1 MSAGA
6 VTSGPSLRA
15 RIVRTIGLLA
25 ACAAV
30 LGILPRTAGTWVVL
44 GPYALAPPV
53 VAILVALVWRR
64 IILALFLGVWLGAA
78 LAGPHDPARSLFHTV
93 WTYTI
98 PTLWSVGSMSMIVFT
113 LLLMGMVGILIRCGG
128 IAGLVEGISR
138 LARGPRSAQTIVGS
152 MGTVVF
158 FDDYAN
164 TVVVGTTARSLT
176 DRYRISREKLAYI
189 VDSTAAP
196 VASVALVSTW
206 IGIEIQYLEEQ
217 MAYLST
223 IAASGYGVF
232 LHLVPYRFYC
242 FFALL
247 MVFVVA
253 VTGRDFGP
261 MRRAEERARRD
272 GTLVAPGSRP
282 MTNAAFNR
290 FSTKEGVPL
299 RWYNAALP
307 VGAVLAAIFVSFYT
321 AGAATLPPGEA
332 DVLSLEGWRLAF
344 TNVTNTGPLMVLAG
358 ILGCLL
364 AVGLCLG
371 QRLLTLREIGSAFT
385 TGASSMLPAIGLIL
399 MALALQRTTGPEALG
414 TAEYLIS
421 LLRDVDPLWVPLAV
435 FGVAAASAMATG
447 TSYGTMAILLPVAV
461 PLAAAA
467 AAGMEAAPMIL
478 LLSTGAVLD
487 GSVYGDHCSPIS
499 DTTMLSSIGAGSDH
513 MDHVRTQLPYASLS
527 MGIAA
532 VGGYV
537 LLPRLG
543 FNPWL
548 TYAAGLPVL
557 GVVVWLIGRRAG

>member
-1 MSAGA
+1 MSGNGGKESSALRGRILSTIALLA
-6 VTSGPSLRA
+6 VCA
-15 RIVRTIGLLA
+15 GLLA
-25 ACAAV
+25 
-30 LGILPRTAGTWVVL
+30 LLPRTADTWVAF
-44 GPYALAPPV
+44 GPFALAPPL
-53 VAILVALVWRR
+53 VATLVALVWRR
-64 IILALFLGVWLGAA
+64 IILALFIGVWLGAA
-78 LAGPHDPARSLFHTV
+78 LTGPHDPARSLFHTV
-93 WTYTI
+93 WTYTL

-128 IAGLVEGISR
+128 IAGLVDGVSR
-138 LARGPRSAQTIVGS
+138 LARGRRSAQAIVGG

-158 FDDYAN
+158 FDDYSN

-217 MAYLST
+217 MAHLSI

-232 LHLVPYRFYC
+232 LHLIPYRFYC
-242 FFALL
+242 FFALM

-253 VTGRDFGP
+253 ATGRDFGP

-272 GTLVAPGSRP
+272 GTLIAPGSRP
-282 MTNAAFNR
+282 MTSAAFNA
-290 FSTKEGVPL
+290 FSTKDGIPL

-307 VGAVLAAIFVSFYT
+307 VGAVLVAIFAAFYM
-321 AGAATLPPGEA
+321 AGAATLAPGEA
-332 DVLSLEGWRLAF
+332 DVLSLDGWRKAF
-344 TNVTNTGPLMVLAG
+344 TNVTDTGPLMVAAG
-358 ILGCLL
+358 VLGCLL
-364 AVGLCLG
+364 AVALCIG
-371 QRLLTLREIGSAFT
+371 QRLLTWREIGRAFV
-385 TGASSMLPAIGLIL
+385 TGMSSMLPAIGLIL

-414 TAEYLIS
+414 TAQYLIS
-421 LLRDVDPLWVPLAV
+421 LLEGVDPLWVPLAV

-467 AAGMEAAPMIL
+467 SAGMEMAPLII

-499 DTTMLSSIGAGSDH
+499 DTTMLSSIGSGSDH
-513 MDHVRTQLPYASLS
+513 MDHVRTQLPYATLA
-527 MGIAA
+527 MGVAA
-532 VGGYV
+532 LLGYV
-537 LLPRLG
+537 ILPRMD

-548 TYAAGLPVL
+548 TYLAGLPILAGVL
-557 GVVVWLIGRRAG
+557 WIAGRRIR

>member
-1 MSAGA
+1 MSGDGER
-6 VTSGPSLRA
+6 VGPTVLR
-15 RIVRTIGLLA
+15 RILWTVGLLA
-25 ACAAV
+25 VCGGLLA
-30 LGILPRTAGTWVVL
+30 LLPRTADTWVAF
-44 GPYALAPPV
+44 GPFALAPPL

-64 IILALFLGVWLGAA
+64 IILALFIGVWLGAA
-78 LAGPHDPARSLFHTV
+78 LTGPHDPARSLFHTV
-93 WTYTI
+93 WTYTL
-98 PTLWSVGSMSMIVFT
+98 PTFWSVGSMSMIVFT
-113 LLLMGMVGILIRCGG
+113 LLLMGMVGILIRGGG
-128 IAGLVEGISR
+128 IAGLVDGLSR
-138 LARGPRSAQTIVGS
+138 LARGRRSAQAIVGG

-206 IGIEIQYLEEQ
+206 IGIEIQYLDEQ
-217 MAYLST
+217 MAHLSV

-253 VTGRDFGP
+253 ATGRDFGP
-261 MRRAEERARRD
+261 MLRAEERARRD

-282 MTNAAFNR
+282 ITSAAFNS
-290 FSTKEGVPL
+290 FSTKEGIPL

-307 VGAVLAAIFVSFYT
+307 VGAVLVAIFVAFYI

-332 DVLSLEGWRLAF
+332 DALSLDGWRKAF
-344 TNVTNTGPLMVLAG
+344 INVTNTGPLMVAAG
-358 ILGCLL
+358 ALGCLL
-364 AVGLCLG
+364 AVGLAIG
-371 QRLLTLREIGSAFT
+371 QRLLTWREIGGAFV
-385 TGASSMLPAIGLIL
+385 TGMSSMVPAIGLIVL
-399 MALALQRTTGPEALG
+399 ALALQRTTGPEALG

-435 FGVAAASAMATG
+435 FGVAGASAMATG

-461 PLAAAA
+461 PLAAATS
-467 AAGMEAAPMIL
+467 AGLEAAPLLI

-487 GSVYGDHCSPIS
+487 GAVYGDHCSPIS

-513 MDHVRTQLPYASLS
+513 MDHVRTQLPYATLA
-527 MGIAA
+527 MGVAA
-532 VGGYV
+532 VLGYV
-537 LLPRLG
+537 ALPRLG

-548 TYAAGLPVL
+548 TYVAGVPIL
-557 GVVVWLIGRRAG
+557 VVVFWLVGRRID